1 MKFLYTAQNKAGEK
15 ITGNIEADSVASA
28 TQALGKRNFKVVNI
42 QQSKE
47 GGLLDRLPFFGKKNK
62 KIKLKD
68 LVVFTRQLATMI
80 NAGVPLV
87 RSLATLQAQTENP
100 NLQRQIAEVSKDVEG
115 GSSFA
120 DALEKHPDAFSP
132 IYVNMV
138 RAGEAGGIL
147 DAILKRL
154 AEQQEKDSR
163 IRGKFKSAMTY
174 PIILL
179 VITFGVFMGLMVFA
193 MPKIGKM
200 IKDLAGEE
208 AKLPALTTTMLGISD
223 FMVEYWF
230 VIVGVLVVGGFF
242 LKRYVKTPKGRRKKD
257 EFLLR
262 IPVLKTIIIKVAV
275 ARFSRIFA
283 SLMAAGVTVVDSIQ
297 ITAKAIGNA
306 VIEDELNEA
315 AKAVTNG
322 EQFSVPLS
330 TSNVFPPIVAQMMA
344 IGEET
349 GKSDEILV
357 KVADFYE
364 EEVDNAV
371 DSLSSILEPIMIVV
385 MGGIVGL
392 IAVAIIGPIS
402 NLSSQL

>member
-1 MKFLYTAQNKAGEK
+1 MKFLYTALDKSGKK
-15 ITGNIEADSVASA
+15 ITGNIEAASA
-28 TQALGKRNFKVVNI
+28 AAATQSLTKRGLKVVTI

-47 GGLLDRLPFFGKKNK
+47 GGALDKLPFLGKNKK

-80 NAGVPLV
+80 DAGVPLV

-100 NLQRQIAEVSKDVEG
+100 NLQHHIAEIAKDVEG

-120 DALEKHPDAFSP
+120 DALEKHPEAFSP

-179 VITFGVFMGLMVFA
+179 VITFSVFMGLMVFA

-200 IKDLAGEE
+200 IKDLAGDN
-208 AKLPALTTTMLGISD
+208 AKLPTLTTTMLGISD
-223 FMVEYWF
+223 FMVKNWIF
-230 VIVGVLVVGGFF
+230 IIAVIFIGGFF

-257 EFLLR
+257 QVLLR
-262 IPVLKTIIIKVAV
+262 VPVLKTIIIKVAI

-297 ITAKAIGNA
+297 ITAKAIGNSL
-306 VIEDELNEA
+306 IEDELNEA

-330 TSNVFPPIVAQMMA
+330 TSKIFPPIVAQMMA

-349 GKSDEILV
+349 GKSDEILI

-371 DSLSSILEPIMIVV
+371 ESLSSVLEPIMIVV
-385 MGGIVGL
+385 MGGVVGL

>member
-1 MKFLYTAQNKAGEK
+1 MKFLYTALDKSGKK
-15 ITGNIEADSVASA
+15 ITGNIEAASA
-28 TQALGKRNFKVVNI
+28 AMATQSLTKRELKVVTI
-42 QQSKE
+42 QRSKE
-47 GGLLDRLPFFGKKNK
+47 GGIFDKLPFFGKTKK

-80 NAGVPLV
+80 DAGVPLV
-87 RSLATLQAQTENP
+87 RSLATLQAQTENS
-100 NLQRQIAEVSKDVEG
+100 NLQRHIAEITKEVEG
-115 GSSFA
+115 GASFA
-120 DALEKHPDAFSP
+120 DALEKHPEAFSP

-200 IKDLAGEE
+200 IKDLAGDD
-208 AKLPALTTTMLGISD
+208 AKLPALTTTMLAISD
-223 FMVEYWF
+223 FF
-230 VIVGVLVVGGFF
+230 VKYYIFILAVIFIGGFF
-242 LKRYVKTPKGRRKKD
+242 LKRYIKTPEGRRKKD
-257 EFLLR
+257 QLLLS
-262 IPVLKTIIIKVAV
+262 IPVLKTVIIKVAV

-283 SLMAAGVTVVDSIQ
+283 SLMAAGVTVVDSIH
-297 ITAKAIGNA
+297 ITGKAIGNSL
-306 VIEDELNEA
+306 IEDELNEA

-322 EQFSVPLS
+322 QQFSVPLS
-330 TSNVFPPIVAQMMA
+330 TSRIFPPIVAQMMA

-349 GKSDEILV
+349 GKSDEILI

-371 DSLSSILEPIMIVV
+371 ESLSSVLEPVMIVV
-385 MGGIVGL
+385 MGGVVGL

-402 NLSSQL
+402 NLSTQL